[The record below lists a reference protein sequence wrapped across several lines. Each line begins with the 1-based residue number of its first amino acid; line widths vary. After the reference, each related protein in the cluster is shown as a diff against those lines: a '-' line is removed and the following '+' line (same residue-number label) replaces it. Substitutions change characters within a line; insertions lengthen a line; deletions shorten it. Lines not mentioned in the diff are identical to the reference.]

1 MADYDINDEKWNA
14 KVSMIESHMANNDVG
29 DMAAVLE
36 WNLTKGLTD
45 PENRKRYWQNI
56 TNMFA
61 TVDNTPIR
69 LGKAST
75 QPLEVQAAKKTIC
88 ATYVQGLIVL
98 FASHPL
104 YGDTER
110 ARGKKGYTPYT
121 SAEAYANAQGKN
133 LHSRLTT
140 QYNSYVAED
149 KKAPQWDGLMNKDG
163 SISGHVI
170 YPMEVEG

>member
-1 MADYDINDEKWNA
+1 MADYKMEDEKWNA
-14 KVSMIESHMANNDVG
+14 RVSMIESHMANNDVG
-29 DMAAVLE
+29 DMAAVLQ
-36 WNLTKGLTD
+36 WNLTQGTTD
-45 PENRKRYWQNI
+45 TDNRKRYWSNI

-61 TVDNTPIR
+61 TVDNSPIR

-75 QPLEVQAAKKTIC
+75 QPLKVQESKTQIC

-133 LHSRLTT
+133 LHSRLTSY
-140 QYNSYVAED
+140 YNSYVAKNETE
-149 KKAPQWDGLMNKDG
+149 PQWDGLTNKDG
-163 SISGHVI
+163 SISGHVV